1 VTLTEAS
8 DPADTTE
15 TNQHYDLDP
24 EIFGRFL
31 DPMRKYSSG
40 LYRDDADDLATAQQQ
55 KLAFVAERL
64 QVGDLPVGARV
75 LDVGCGWGALT
86 LYLAGRHGCAVTG
99 VTPAPRQRDHVLA
112 TAAAQ
117 GVADRVTVHRG
128 TFEAFEAPRAGFDA
142 AAALGSVIHMPD
154 LPAVLART
162 RRLLRRGARFYLSES
177 CFRND
182 AIRAEFDRRPG
193 TEFVRTGIFGNGRL
207 RPLSELVA
215 AAESA
220 GFSVEAVDDLT
231 EDYHRTIE
239 AWIANVDASAN
250 ELDALSEGMAARL
263 THYLRIA
270 NAGWGFTTKHYGLTL
285 RAAR

>member
-1 VTLTEAS
+1 VTAVV
-8 DPADTTE
+8 DATE

-31 DPMRKYSSG
+31 DPTRKYSSG
-40 LYRDDADDLATAQQQ
+40 LYREDSDDLATAQEQ

-64 QVGDLPVGARV
+64 QIGSGSRV
-75 LDVGCGWGALT
+75 LDIGCGWGALT
-86 LYLAGRHGCAVTG
+86 LHLAGRHRCPVTG
-99 VTPAPRQRDHVLA
+99 VTPAPRQREHVLA
-112 TAAAQ
+112 TARAQ

-154 LPAVLART
+154 LTAVLTRT

-182 AIRAEFDRRPG
+182 AVRAEFDARPG
-193 TEFVRTGIFGNGRL
+193 TEFVRHSIFGNGRL

-220 GFSVEAVDDLT
+220 GFAVEAVDDLT
-231 EDYHRTIE
+231 DHYRRTIE
-239 AWIANVDASAN
+239 AWIANVEASAA
-250 ELDALSEGMAARL
+250 ELDALENGMAGRL

-285 RAAR
+285 KAAR